1 MNLSKLLPILLAGFV
16 LVVAGAHAAPPVV
29 AIHVADQKKTSVTI
43 RFTETVKIVL
53 PTPSP
58 AQPGYEWQIISND
71 SRILRLTSSPKPSDS
86 IEKILSADADNSA
99 AAKDKAP
106 ADKAPATARA
116 ASGAAWATSFVA
128 LRPGRSI
135 VRLVYI
141 KGSDS
146 GEEIPTDSREIA
158 VTVSNERPS
167 K

>member
-1 MNLSKLLPILLAGFV
+1 MNLQKLLPSLLVGF
-16 LVVAGAHAAPPVV
+16 LLMATGARAAAPVV
-29 AIHVADQKKTSVTI
+29 VVHVADQKKTAITI

-58 AQPGYEWQIISND
+58 ASAGYEWQIISND
-71 SRILRLTSSPKPSDS
+71 ARFLRLTSSPKPSES
-86 IEKILSADADNSA
+86 IEKITGA
-99 AAKDKAP
+99 AVDKSTAP
-106 ADKAPATARA
+106 S
-116 ASGAAWATSFVA
+116 ASGAAWAVSFVA

-141 KGSDS
+141 KSSDS

-158 VTVSNERPS
+158 VTVNNERPT